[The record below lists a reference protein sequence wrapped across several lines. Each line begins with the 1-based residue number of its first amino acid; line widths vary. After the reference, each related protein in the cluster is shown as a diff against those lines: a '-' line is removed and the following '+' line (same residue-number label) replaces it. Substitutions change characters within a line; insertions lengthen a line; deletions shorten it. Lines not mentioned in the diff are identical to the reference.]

1 MTYVISDLHGRLS
14 AFHAMLKLIRF
25 SDDDLLFLNGDII
38 DYGDAP
44 LRLLLDVSYR
54 SNVFPVLGDHEYRA
68 RPILSALYGG
78 GAPAKEEDVEYWLE
92 HGGESTLREM
102 EALSDDQ
109 RESVLN
115 YLDEIP
121 LFEAVCIEN
130 MNHIM
135 VHGGLAHFSP
145 RRRIECYTPEELV
158 LTHAPFGR
166 RYYRNSRIL
175 TGHVPTYTL
184 GEWHRGKIVTSPYQ
198 IALDCGAAEGI
209 ALGCYCMETG
219 EEYYVPIS

>member
-109 RESVLN
+109 RESVLD
-115 YLDEIP
+115 YLSEIP

-130 MNHIM
+130 MNHIR
-135 VHGGLAHFSP
+135 VF
-145 RRRIECYTPEELV
+145 C
-158 LTHAPFGR
+158 
-166 RYYRNSRIL
+166 
-175 TGHVPTYTL
+175 
-184 GEWHRGKIVTSPYQ
+184 
-198 IALDCGAAEGI
+198 
-209 ALGCYCMETG
+209 
-219 EEYYVPIS
+219 